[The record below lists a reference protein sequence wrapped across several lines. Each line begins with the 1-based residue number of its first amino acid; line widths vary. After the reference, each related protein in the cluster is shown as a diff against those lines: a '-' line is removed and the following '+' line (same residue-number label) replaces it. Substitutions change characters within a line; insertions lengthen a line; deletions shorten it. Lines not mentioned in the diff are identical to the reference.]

1 MSSFQKPHSAARPAA
16 FGLTDLGLIATAMIW
31 GAHYS
36 VLKVGLQTLH
46 PFTFSAIRL
55 VSAFIILI
63 VLAASLRNR
72 PWPSRKDMVALMALG
87 LIGNGLYQL
96 LFMEGM
102 TTTRAGIAALII
114 AASPAWVAIIGRL
127 MGRERVSSRAWTGI
141 ALQLTGV
148 ACVVL
153 SSNMLAEHGSAL
165 VGTLLICGG
174 GILWSLYSV
183 LLQPYTGRVHPL
195 HLSAITLSGGALLM
209 LIIASRDLV
218 HLEFRTLGVPAWS
231 ALAYSSIGAMVIAYL
246 LFYRGIRVLGP
257 TRTAVYGNLQPI
269 VAIFVA
275 WLLVNEAPSAWQ
287 WVGTLLITGGLLMSR
302 TATVNATEPAPPG
315 LAVDEPTP
323 NAITREARTV

>member
-1 MSSFQKPHSAARPAA
+1 MSSSNKPLAPSPAA
-16 FGLTDLGLIATAMIW
+16 FGLTDLGLILTAIIW

-63 VLAASLRNR
+63 VLAVNVRNV
-72 PWPSRKDMVALMALG
+72 PWPSRKDIVTLVALG
-87 LIGNGLYQL
+87 LIGNGFYQL
-96 LFMEGM
+96 VFMEGM

-127 MGRERVSSRAWTGI
+127 MGRERVSARAWLGI
-141 ALQLTGV
+141 ALQLVGV

-153 SSNMLAEHGSAL
+153 SSNMLGGPKGAL
-165 VGTLLICGG
+165 TGTMLIMFG

-183 LLQPYTGRVHPL
+183 LLQPYTERIHPM

-209 LIIASRDLV
+209 LIVASPDLI
-218 HLEFRTLGVPAWS
+218 HLNFATIGVPAWS
-231 ALAYSSIGAMVIAYL
+231 ALAYSSIGAMVIAYM
-246 LFYRGIRVLGP
+246 LFYNGIKVLGP

-269 VAIFVA
+269 VAILVA
-275 WLLVNEAPSAWQ
+275 WYLVHESPSLWQ
-287 WVGTLLITGGLLMSR
+287 WVGAAIITGGLMMSR
-302 TATVNATEPAPPG
+302 TAKVDAPIEDIP
-315 LAVDEPTP
+315 PP
-323 NAITREARTV
+323 NISREARTV